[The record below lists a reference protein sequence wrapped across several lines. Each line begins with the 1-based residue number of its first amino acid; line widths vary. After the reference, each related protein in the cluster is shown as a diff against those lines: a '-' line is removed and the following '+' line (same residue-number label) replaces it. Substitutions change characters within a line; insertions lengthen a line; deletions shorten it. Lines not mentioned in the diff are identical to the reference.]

1 MDFFARQDRARR
13 NTSILVAYFLAAVI
27 LIVVALNLVGIVVV
41 NANRYYHSMDP
52 RRYSQRSPEPVQF
65 SWWDSQVVF
74 CVTAGTLIVIIGGS
88 LYKIG
93 QLAGGGR
100 AVAEMMGAVLVPS
113 NTADPQQRVLRNVVE
128 EMSIASGVPAPAVYL
143 LAGEDGINAFAAGF
157 TTRDAVICVTQG
169 CLTRL
174 SRDELQGVVAHE
186 FSHIL
191 NGDIA
196 LDLRLVG
203 VLYGILLIGL
213 IGYGI
218 LRTAGSTS
226 SSRSRDSGGGQ
237 LALLAVGA
245 LVAAIGFIGLF
256 FGRLIQ
262 AAVCRQR
269 ELLADAAAVQFTR
282 NPDGLAGALK
292 DLGPMGSGSRV
303 GNSDAE
309 QMAHMF
315 FAASSGIEFGWF
327 ATHPPIA
334 QRIKAIDPAW
344 DGKFPPRPG
353 PTVVERYGPGR
364 TDRAALAIG
373 LPMSAA
379 GIVAAV
385 GAPMPRHIEWASD
398 FLTSVPAPISEA
410 AREPFS
416 ARALVFALLLAD
428 DESVRQKQTDLLRSL
443 TDPTTFQLVMKLSGP
458 VDQLGARARRVLLDL
473 ALPALR
479 QLSGPQC
486 TQFNQVIKSLIDAD
500 ETISLFE
507 YMLRRILA
515 KYLPPPGTPPAT
527 TQMTFYSIKP
537 LLPDIELI
545 LSALAAADDKDPA
558 AVASAFRSGSARID
572 PDATLSF
579 QPSVSMEA
587 LDAAIDRIT
596 PASPGVKRRVVDAA
610 AYCVAADGLVQ
621 TGEGELL
628 RAITTAWDCP
638 LPPLLGTHSPSA
650 STASLI
656 GVGAAPRK

>member
-13 NTSILVAYFLAAVI
+13 NTSILVAYFLAAVV

-41 NANRYYHSMDP
+41 NANRAYHSTVP
-52 RRYSQRSPEPVQF
+52 RHYPQRVETVQF
-65 SWWDSQVVF
+65 SWWDPELVF
-74 CVTAGTLIVIIGGS
+74 CVTAGALIVIVGGS

-100 AVAEMMGAVLVPS
+100 AVAEMMGAVPVAS
-113 NTADPQQRVLRNVVE
+113 STADPDERVLRNVVE
-128 EMSIASGVPAPAVYL
+128 EMSIASGVPAPTVYL
-143 LAGEDGINAFAAGF
+143 LPGENGINAFAAGF
-157 TTRDAVICVTQG
+157 NSRDAVICVTRG

-174 SRDELQGVVAHE
+174 SRDELQGVIAHE

-196 LDLRLVG
+196 LDLRLIG

-218 LRTAGSTS
+218 LRTAGTS
-226 SSRSRDSGGGQ
+226 SGSRDRDSGGGQ

-245 LVAAIGFIGLF
+245 VVAAIGFIGLL
-256 FGRLIQ
+256 FGRIIQ

-269 ELLADAAAVQFTR
+269 EFLADAAAVQFTR
-282 NPDGLAGALK
+282 NPQGLAGALK
-292 DLGPMGSGSRV
+292 ELGALGSGSRV
-303 GNSDAE
+303 ANTDAE

-334 QRIKAIDPAW
+334 QRIKALDPSW
-344 DGKFPPRPG
+344 DGKYPARPG
-353 PTVVERYGPGR
+353 PTTVERYSGGR
-364 TDRAALAIG
+364 IDREALAAG

-385 GAPMPRHIEWASD
+385 GAPVPRHIAWASD
-398 FLTSVPAPISEA
+398 FLTSVPSPIAEA

-416 ARALVFALLLAD
+416 ARALIFTLLLSD
-428 DESVRQKQTDLLRSL
+428 DESVRQKQTELLRSQ
-443 TDPTTFQLVMKLSGP
+443 TDPTTFQLAMKLSGP
-458 VDQLGARARRVLLDL
+458 VDQVGARARRVLLDL

-486 TQFNQVIKSLIDAD
+486 TQFNQVVKALIDAD
-500 ETISLFE
+500 EKVSLFE

-515 KYLPPPGTPPAT
+515 KYLPPPGTPLQT

-537 LLPDIELI
+537 LLPDVEVV

-558 AVASAFRSGSARID
+558 AVASAFKAGCGRID
-572 PDATLSF
+572 PDATLTF
-579 QPSVSMEA
+579 QPVVSMEA
-587 LDAAIDRIT
+587 LDAAIDRIA

-628 RAITTAWDCP
+628 RAMTTAWDCP
-638 LPPLLGTHSPSA
+638 LPPLLGTHVP
-650 STASLI
+650 TAALS
-656 GVGAAPRK
+656 GAASG

>member
-13 NTSILVAYFLAAVI
+13 NTSVLVTYFLAAVVS
-27 LIVVALNLVGIVVV
+27 IVVALNLVGMIAL
-41 NANRYYHSMDP
+41 NANRYYQSVNP
-52 RRYSQRSPEPVQF
+52 RNRRGPVAEPVPIA
-65 SWWDSQVVF
+65 WWDSGVVF
-74 CVTAGTLIVIIGGS
+74 CVTAGTLVVIIGGS

-100 AVAEMMGAVLVPS
+100 AVAEMMGAIPVPP
-113 NTADPQQRVLRNVVE
+113 NTSDPQQRVLRNVVE

-143 LAGEDGINAFAAGF
+143 LPNENGINAFAAGF

-174 SRDELQGVVAHE
+174 TRDELQGVIAHE

-196 LDLRLVG
+196 LDLRLIG

-218 LRTAGSTS
+218 LRSVGTT
-226 SSRSRDSGGGQ
+226 SSRSDRDSGGGQ
-237 LALLAVGA
+237 LAILAIGA
-245 LVAAIGFIGLF
+245 LVAAVGFIGLF

-282 NPDGLAGALK
+282 NPEGLAGALK
-292 DLGPMGSGSRV
+292 KLGSLGSGSRV
-303 GNSDAE
+303 SNSDAE
-309 QMAHMF
+309 QMAHLF

-327 ATHPPIA
+327 ATHPPLA
-334 QRIKAIDPAW
+334 QRIKAIEPSW

-353 PTVVERYGPGR
+353 PTTLERYSEGQ
-364 TDRAALAIG
+364 TDREALAMG
-373 LPMSAA
+373 LPMAAA

-385 GAPMPRHIEWASD
+385 GAPMPGHIAWASD
-398 FLTSVPAPISEA
+398 FLTSVPPLINNA

-416 ARALVFALLLAD
+416 ARALVFALLLSD
-428 DESVRQKQTDLLRSL
+428 DEAVRQKQMELLGSQTDA
-443 TDPTTFQLVMKLSGP
+443 TTVQLVQKLSGP

-486 TQFNQVIKSLIDAD
+486 TQFHQTVQSLTDTD
-500 ETISLFE
+500 GTVSLFE

-515 KYLPPPGTPPAT
+515 KYLPPPGAPPAAA
-527 TQMTFYSIKP
+527 QMTYYSIKP
-537 LLPDIELI
+537 LLPDIEVI
-545 LSALAAADDKDPA
+545 LSALAAADGKDAA
-558 AVASAFRSGSARID
+558 AVASALKAGAARID
-572 PDATLSF
+572 PGAPLNLQHPVTL
-579 QPSVSMEA
+579 EA
-587 LDAAIDRIT
+587 VDAAIDRIA
-596 PASPGVKRRVVDAA
+596 PAAPGVKRRIVDAC

-621 TGEGELL
+621 TEEGELL

-638 LPPLLGTHSPSA
+638 LPPLLAQHAPLA
-650 STASLI
+650 QTA
-656 GVGAAPRK
+656 